1 MKNKKYEFFD
11 ERIYDEWKKD
21 YPGHKFKYF
30 KGLGSFVTKD
40 FKEFMK
46 DLNKYMVT
54 LSVEDQSDW
63 DSIDLA
69 FNKTRADDRK
79 EWLLGE

>member
-1 MKNKKYEFFD
+1 
-11 ERIYDEWKKD
+11 
-21 YPGHKFKYF
+21 
-30 KGLGSFVTKD
+30 
-40 FKEFMK
+40 MK